1 MRKVCGLLVASML
14 LIMASAVSACPDWK
28 TSHHRG
34 CTGKGCKQC
43 ELRNIPTRPDLVKAK
58 KPQVSGPVKPT
69 GPAKKPVA
77 TTK

>member
-1 MRKVCGLLVASML
+1 MKKVCGLLVASML
-14 LIMASAVSACPDWK
+14 LISTSAVYACPDYK
-28 TSHHRG
+28 TSPHRG

-43 ELRNIPTRPDLVKAK
+43 ELRNIPTRPDSAKAK

-77 TTK
+77 PSK